1 MRRLFSILV
10 LILVASSCSTDDSVI
25 VGNESTTGQ
34 TSGPAVVD
42 SPADDAQEEPVWNAP
57 DADPVNVRLAPE
69 DVLLPEDALGAPWE
83 HQHRTLEA
91 ITYDAGPQQSD
102 CADFWRAEQVM
113 SQATANALWWRDG
126 ANLTHNV
133 VPFDEFGLAE
143 SVLASAARV
152 ADACP
157 VISWGEGGD
166 YLVSPSSLDIDAFDG
181 VETVSFLVDEGAGQK
196 RWMVFSQRENLLSI
210 LSVPTW
216 PTNAPPVVAADVAD
230 AASLAASRLA
240 AAGDERPAPP
250 TTTTTAPVTTT
261 AVPETTVPK
270 TTVPATTEPQPN
282 TDAIVVDA
290 VDEPDLDIIPDIRS
304 SPELPVDLVAVL
316 LDETDF
322 APGVLGREPD
332 LRQYR
337 SSDLEHEEC
346 ADFAELDA
354 LLTVESELRFTDGGD
369 VLQIVGRAPDS
380 ATAKRVVA
388 NFVNLRPCFELEFEA
403 DAQEA
408 VERGDPEVL
417 FSFTLQAVDVPGAD
431 AAVTLDVTD
440 GEEIATVIV
449 IAVDDLIY
457 GASVASN
464 SDGPENSEDL
474 FIDSFDLATRAAQK
488 IASAG

>member
-126 ANLTHNV
+126 ANLTHNI

-388 NFVNLRPCFELEFEA
+388 NFVNLRPCFELDFEA

-457 GASVASN
+457 VASVAPN
-464 SDGPENSEDL
+464 SDEPENPADRA
-474 FIDSFDLATRAAQK
+474 FGIGTTAAQK
-488 IASAG
+488 IAATS

>member
-1 MRRLFSILV
+1 MRRLLSILV
-10 LILVASSCSTDDSVI
+10 LILVASSCSTDETVI
-25 VGNESTTGQ
+25 VGSESTTGQ
-34 TSGPAVVD
+34 SSARTAVD
-42 SPADDAQEEPVWNAP
+42 NPADDTQEEPVSNAP

-166 YLVSPSSLDIDAFDG
+166 YLVSPSSLDIDPFDG
-181 VETVSFLVDEGAGQK
+181 VETVSFLVDEGAGQQ

-216 PTNAPPVVAADVAD
+216 PTDAPPVVAADVAN

-250 TTTTTAPVTTT
+250 TTTTTTAPVTTT
-261 AVPETTVPK
+261 AAPDTTVPK
-270 TTVPATTEPQPN
+270 TTVPATTEAQPN

-304 SPELPVDLVAVL
+304 GPELPPDLVAVL

-354 LLTVESELRFTDGGD
+354 LLTVESELRFTDGDD

-408 VERGDPEVL
+408 VERGDPDVF

-431 AAVTLDVTD
+431 AAVTWDVTV

-457 GASVASN
+457 VASVAPN
-464 SDGPENSEDL
+464 SDEPENPADRA
-474 FIDSFDLATRAAQK
+474 FGIGTTAAQK
-488 IASAG
+488 IAATS